1 MEHKSDER
9 RHGQC
14 LGPRCASCGECFHHC
29 VEKMFKFRY
38 PEDARPER
46 VIWLVKKGKPLIE
59 LAKKVGGSK

>member
-1 MEHKSDER
+1 
-9 RHGQC
+9 
-14 LGPRCASCGECFHHC
+14 
-29 VEKMFKFRY
+29 MFKFRY